1 MIKVITGLVIGILG
15 GACLWLGFNSLDNTE
30 RIDTIEEQCMTT
42 PVFLLAP
49 DTRRMSPF
57 ISIGEVVICG
67 SDWKISNVMGP
78 DAETWYSRVKLRDWN
93 PEEFKLEPSLNGADK

>member
-15 GACLWLGFNSLDNTE
+15 GVCIWLGFNSLGSTE
-30 RIDTIEEQCMTT
+30 RIDTIEKQCMTT

-57 ISIGEVVICG
+57 VSIGEVVICG
-67 SDWKISNVMGP
+67 RDWEISNVMGP
-78 DAETWYSRVKLRDWN
+78 DAETWYGRVKLREWN
-93 PEEFKLEPSLNGADK
+93 PEEFTGDEE

>member
-15 GACLWLGFNSLDNTE
+15 GACLWLVINSLGNTE
-30 RIDTIEEQCMTT
+30 TIERQCITQQ
-42 PVFLLAP
+42 VYLLRP

-57 ISIGEVVICG
+57 VSIGEVVICG

-78 DAETWYSRVKLRDWN
+78 DAETWYGRVKLRDWN
-93 PEEFKLEPSLNGADK
+93 PEEFKKEE